1 MLTVTESKTKT
12 CRCCF
17 ETQPITEFRLRR
29 KDSDDRHGQCRLCFN
44 KEMSARRKA
53 MRRRKI
59 CTYVSEIQAA
69 NRDRDRVIVLT
80 RELARGMGGIERIA
94 ALFKEVYEDAR
105 AANRSF
111 TAFRV
116 LKTVLDLSIA
126 AEDLTRERLSSLSDK
141 ELDEL
146 RRRDVREEIRE
157 NPALAVEAAFTLGWR
172 VEAPADT
179 QSEASES
186 PLAADRA

>member
-1 MLTVTESKTKT
+1 MLTATESETKT

-17 ETQPITEFRLRR
+17 ETQPLSEFRLRR
-29 KDSDDRHGQCRLCFN
+29 KNSDDRHGKCRLCFN

-53 MRRRKI
+53 MRRRKV

-80 RELARGMGGIERIA
+80 RELARGMGGIEAIA
-94 ALFKEVYEDAR
+94 ALFKEVYDDAR

-111 TAFRV
+111 KAFRI

-126 AEDLTRERLSSLSDK
+126 AEDLTRERLSSLSDV
-141 ELDEL
+141 ELEEL
-146 RRRDVREEIRE
+146 RRREIRDE
-157 NPALAVEAAFTLGWR
+157 ISETPALAVEAALTLGWR
-172 VEAPADT
+172 VEPPADT
-179 QSEASES
+179 KPEAPGS
-186 PLAADRA
+186 